1 MADISWKKLAC
12 IGFISVAS
20 LISGCGN
27 KEKVAVVDVQKL
39 QQESVQIQAIQK
51 EITDKNIEIQKRIDA
66 DAQAGIADEE
76 MQKKLQDAQQERMI
90 FMQSKQNQVKS
101 LVESQ
106 CAVVAKEKNIGIV
119 MHQKVVPAGAV
130 DITAEVL
137 AKMNGTASSENKK

>member
-39 QQESVQIQAIQK
+39 QQESVQIQSIQK
-51 EITDKNIEIQKRIDA
+51 EITDKNTEIQKRIDA

-90 FMQSKQNQVKS
+90 FMQSKQNQIKS

-137 AKMNGTASSENKK
+137 AKMNGTASSGSKK

>member
-66 DAQAGIADEE
+66 DAQAGMSDEE

>member
-1 MADISWKKLAC
+1 MADVSWKKLAC

-39 QQESVQIQAIQK
+39 QQESVQIQSIQK

-66 DAQAGIADEE
+66 DAQAGIADKE

-90 FMQSKQNQVKS
+90 FMQSKQNQIKS

-137 AKMNGTASSENKK
+137 AKMNGTASSGNKK

>member
-39 QQESVQIQAIQK
+39 QQESVQIQSIQK

-76 MQKKLQDAQQERMI
+76 MQKKLSIYSAFELYLDFINI
-90 FMQSKQNQVKS
+90 FLYILRFVGNR
-101 LVESQ
+101 
-106 CAVVAKEKNIGIV
+106 
-119 MHQKVVPAGAV
+119 
-130 DITAEVL
+130 D
-137 AKMNGTASSENKK
+137 

>member
-66 DAQAGIADEE
+66 DVQAGIADEE

-90 FMQSKQNQVKS
+90 FMQSKQNQIKS

-106 CAVVAKEKNIGIV
+106 CAVVAKGKNIGIV

-137 AKMNGTASSENKK
+137 AKMNGTAFSGNKK

>member
-90 FMQSKQNQVKS
+90 FMQSKQNQIKS

-137 AKMNGTASSENKK
+137 AKMNGTVSSGNKK

>member
-90 FMQSKQNQVKS
+90 FMQSKQNQIKS

-137 AKMNGTASSENKK
+137 AKMNGTASSGSKK

>member
-12 IGFISVAS
+12 IGFISAAS

-66 DAQAGIADEE
+66 DAQTGIADEE

-90 FMQSKQNQVKS
+90 FMQSKQNQIKS

-137 AKMNGTASSENKK
+137 AKMNGTASSGNKK

>member
-66 DAQAGIADEE
+66 DAQAGIADKE

-90 FMQSKQNQVKS
+90 FMQSKQNQIKS

-137 AKMNGTASSENKK
+137 AKMNGTASSGSKK

>member
-66 DAQAGIADEE
+66 DVQAGIADEE

-90 FMQSKQNQVKS
+90 FMQSKQNQIKS

-137 AKMNGTASSENKK
+137 AKMNGTSSSGNKK

>member
-51 EITDKNIEIQKRIDA
+51 EITDKNTEIQKRIDA

-90 FMQSKQNQVKS
+90 FMQSKQNQIKS

-137 AKMNGTASSENKK
+137 AKMNGTASSGSKK

>member
-51 EITDKNIEIQKRIDA
+51 EITDKNIEIQKRINA

-90 FMQSKQNQVKS
+90 FMQSKQNQIKS

-137 AKMNGTASSENKK
+137 AKMNRTASSGNKK

>member
-1 MADISWKKLAC
+1 MADVSWKKLAC

-66 DAQAGIADEE
+66 DAQAGIADKE

-90 FMQSKQNQVKS
+90 FMQSKQNQIKS

-137 AKMNGTASSENKK
+137 TKMNGTASSGNKK

>member
-12 IGFISVAS
+12 IGFISVAP

-66 DAQAGIADEE
+66 DAQAGMSDEE